1 MHILV
6 SRTVVRN
13 WELSGRLQ
21 LVQQLRH
28 GQLFPPAGWQRPSHQ
43 PQFQHEVTTHYTA
56 LPILFLGSIWLF
68 PPPPSRFKCWCTN
81 ESKLVSR
88 QSTRIRVSS
97 FVYSPYSCRA
107 SAQLFGDS
115 PSTHADVRK
124 PSILDQVL
132 TSPNVASLLVA
143 HLLLYLAP
151 TSRVI
156 VHGGGPFGMM
166 TETAGQ
172 MFVDVGPSL
181 SDKLKEE
188 AMGRLREDTTQQVHR
203 EVFYRRM
210 RVLKIG
216 QQSKVVYSIRPF
228 SFFFLLP
235 TPPRSFAGALL
246 AQQTAGPELYYDNSD
261 DAETWEMGAKR

>member
-1 MHILV
+1 MNLNLFHDSRRIFV
-6 SRTVVRN
+6 SARLYIRPIRAVRAPN
-13 WELSGRLQ
+13 FLEI
-21 LVQQLRH
+21 RH
-28 GQLFPPAGWQRPSHQ
+28 Q
-43 PQFQHEVTTHYTA
+43 
-56 LPILFLGSIWLF
+56 
-68 PPPPSRFKCWCTN
+68 
-81 ESKLVSR
+81 
-88 QSTRIRVSS
+88 
-97 FVYSPYSCRA
+97 
-107 SAQLFGDS
+107 
-115 PSTHADVRK
+115 HADVRK

-216 QQSKVVYSIRPF
+216 QQSKVVYSIRPSVWGFF
-228 SFFFLLP
+228 SFC
-235 TPPRSFAGALL
+235 PPRL
-246 AQQTAGPELYYDNSD
+246 ARLPELFWHNKQRAPSYIMIILTMRRRERWALRDSDGKKRKDGGKREKNSPRRHGEID
-261 DAETWEMGAKR
+261 DHLLGDSAWRIARFIESNSRPFLPQPPRRARLSISSLSTFSLYS

>member
-1 MHILV
+1 MNLNLFHDSRRIFV
-6 SRTVVRN
+6 SARLYIRPIRAVRAPN
-13 WELSGRLQ
+13 FLEI
-21 LVQQLRH
+21 RH
-28 GQLFPPAGWQRPSHQ
+28 Q
-43 PQFQHEVTTHYTA
+43 
-56 LPILFLGSIWLF
+56 
-68 PPPPSRFKCWCTN
+68 
-81 ESKLVSR
+81 
-88 QSTRIRVSS
+88 
-97 FVYSPYSCRA
+97 
-107 SAQLFGDS
+107 
-115 PSTHADVRK
+115 HADVRK

-143 HLLLYLAP
+143 HLLLYLAL

-261 DAETWEMGAKR
+261 DAET

>member
-1 MHILV
+1 M
-6 SRTVVRN
+6 
-13 WELSGRLQ
+13 
-21 LVQQLRH
+21 
-28 GQLFPPAGWQRPSHQ
+28 
-43 PQFQHEVTTHYTA
+43 
-56 LPILFLGSIWLF
+56 
-68 PPPPSRFKCWCTN
+68 
-81 ESKLVSR
+81 
-88 QSTRIRVSS
+88 
-97 FVYSPYSCRA
+97 
-107 SAQLFGDS
+107 
-115 PSTHADVRK
+115 RK

-143 HLLLYLAP
+143 HLLLYLAL

-216 QQSKVVYSIRPF
+216 QQSKVVYSIRPSVWGFF
-228 SFFFLLP
+228 SFC
-235 TPPRSFAGALL
+235 PPRL
-246 AQQTAGPELYYDNSD
+246 ARLPELFWHNKQRAPSYIMIILTMRRRERWALRDSD
-261 DAETWEMGAKR
+261 GKKRKGRRKKREKLSEATRRD